1 MTKSRDIADSINR
14 IDSSA
19 ADATAMTIDANEN
32 VGIGTS
38 PDTKLHIDGGSV
50 GSGSGEVAIKMS
62 LTANTISARNEIRS
76 GNTNGTNP
84 YMSFAVRETSS
95 PFATVERMRL
105 TSDGNFGIGSTVPK
119 GRLTIQKNQAGSS
132 TSGTGTTLTFNG
144 NAGSGNP
151 WEIYR
156 DNGNTGDLVFCQD
169 VSDTR
174 SEAIRI
180 RLAGGG
186 ITFNGDTAEANAL
199 DDYEE
204 GSWTPGFDGMTFSS
218 ASGVY
223 TKIGRRVHCSGF
235 ISGCNSGTASG
246 VAAKLNGLPFTVSN
260 SLASTSLEDG
270 GIFQYWADLGVTA
283 SVVTIAPDDSSTECF
298 LYYADGSGSSTLN
311 GLLRTAIDTTNFNCR
326 ISFTYI
332 ST

>member
-32 VGIGTS
+32 I
-38 PDTKLHIDGGSV
+38 
-50 GSGSGEVAIKMS
+50 
-62 LTANTISARNEIRS
+62 
-76 GNTNGTNP
+76 
-84 YMSFAVRETSS
+84 
-95 PFATVERMRL
+95 
-105 TSDGNFGIGSTVPK
+105 GIGSTVPK
-119 GRLTIQKNQAGSS
+119 GKLTIQKDQAGSS

-156 DNGNTGDLVFCQD
+156 DNGITGDLVFCQD
-169 VSDTR
+169 ASDTR

-199 DDYEE
+199 DDYEI
-204 GSWTPGFDGMTFSS
+204 GTWTPGIVGMTFST
-218 ASGVY
+218 AAGIY
-223 TKIGRRVHCSGF
+223 TKIGRRVHCSGI
-235 ISGCNSGTASG
+235 ISTCSSGTASA
-246 VAAKLNGLPFTVSN
+246 VAAKLNGLPFTVSDTL
-260 SLASTSLEDG
+260 SGTALEDG
-270 GIFQYWADLGVTA
+270 GFFHYWANLGVSA
-283 SVVTIAPDDSSTECF
+283 SSVMISPDDSSTEAYM
-298 LYYADGSGSSTLN
+298 YYVPGSGATTLTTAQ
-311 GLLRTAIDTTNFNCR
+311 RTAFDASNFSCR
-326 ISFTYI
+326 ICFTYI